1 MPGSC
6 SFAILLL
13 LPVFPFCPPLV
24 AYWWSS
30 LYFLTAALQLLTIFL
45 FLLLL
50 LFAFRRNWQEGT
62 FLHKKNPL
70 KWASVYILQLIQLRG
85 GKGVDKSKT
94 TSYRP
99 KSANLTKR
107 AVHLGNIE
115 HIFSMTEPWC
125 ENQRRVY
132 ETPQLLPSPPERSE
146 TEGKEEKTRRGDR
159 IISCCWK
166 TKEKDGWRGLST
178 WWREKKNAG
187 WGWETKWWWQHNL
200 WKFLTFPLCSR
211 YT

>member
-1 MPGSC
+1 MKR
-6 SFAILLL
+6 FILLNSCIAAFYYFSFSSSSFF
-13 LPVFPFCPPLV
+13 LP
-24 AYWWSS
+24 SEGIDKK
-30 LYFLTAALQLLTIFL
+30 ALSCI
-45 FLLLL
+45 
-50 LFAFRRNWQEGT
+50 
-62 FLHKKNPL
+62 KNPL
-70 KWASVYILQLIQLRG
+70 KWTSVYILQLIELRG

-146 TEGKEEKTRRGDR
+146 TEGKEEKNKKGRQNHFLLL
-159 IISCCWK
+159 
-166 TKEKDGWRGLST
+166 KDKRKGWMMGFKHMIERK
-178 WWREKKNAG
+178 RNAG
-187 WGWETKWWWQHNL
+187 WGWETKWWRQHNL